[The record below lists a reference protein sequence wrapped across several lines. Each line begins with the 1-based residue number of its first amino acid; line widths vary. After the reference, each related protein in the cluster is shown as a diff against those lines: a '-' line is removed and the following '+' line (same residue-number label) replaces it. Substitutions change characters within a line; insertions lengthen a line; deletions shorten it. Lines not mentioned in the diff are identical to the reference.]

1 MRVRLA
7 AGLVAIGLLLGV
19 SNRLSARDPRATT
32 RPARHE
38 LRPLRPADASPEK
51 FTLLTSQQATRQ
63 GTVPREARAHG
74 IGADRSEPSEGARAP
89 RRLAAAPSVAVVGDG
104 GGAARGRGEQ

>member
-7 AGLVAIGLLLGV
+7 AGLVAIGLLLAI

-38 LRPLRPADASPEK
+38 LRPLRPADASPEN

-74 IGADRSEPSEGARAP
+74 RSEPSEGARAP

-104 GGAARGRGEQ
+104 GGAARERGEQ